1 MYVCPSA
8 CVCGWFYALINLWC
22 PSGRDALGVDERGL
36 MNEWVNCVC
45 VCMHVWFCGCMIKY
59 DG

>member
-45 VCMHVWFCGCMIKY
+45 VCVCMCGFVVV
-59 DG
+59 